1 MSGMRGICIRSGDFS
16 SVTVDSGKPL
26 VKMSAIPREGS
37 TVMRRLGFMRGQL
50 SVPEDFDRMGGD
62 EIVNLFAA
70 ALSEDPFNRILVAQ
84 ATEEG
89 ITLVTADSVMAACPG
104 AIELF

>member
-1 MSGMRGICIRSGDFS
+1 MRGICIRSDDFYS
-16 SVTVDSGKPL
+16 TTVDPGKPL
-26 VKMSAIPREGS
+26 VKVSAISRESS

-62 EIVNLFAA
+62 EIVNLFAT
-70 ALSEDPFNRILVAQ
+70 ALYEDPFDRILVAQ
-84 ATEEG
+84 ATTEG
-89 ITLVTADSVMAACPG
+89 ITLVTADSVMATCPG